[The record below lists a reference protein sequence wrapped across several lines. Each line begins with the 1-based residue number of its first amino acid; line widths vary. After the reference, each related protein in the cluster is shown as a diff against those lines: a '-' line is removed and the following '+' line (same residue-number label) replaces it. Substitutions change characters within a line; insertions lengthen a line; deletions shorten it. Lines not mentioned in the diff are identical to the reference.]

1 MSALTNY
8 STTPATQLEQA
19 RTDQVKNN
27 AGGFVFKTSD
37 VARLERFLI
46 LGTDGGTYYVGERD
60 LTKQNVDF
68 IREMIKRVPG
78 TVLATTVEVS
88 KTGRAYRNEAAI
100 FVLALLLSEDVPAE
114 IKSSTVYAVESVCRT
129 ATHVYQLATFIEGLG
144 GWGRAK
150 RRAVAKWFES
160 KTPEQLA
167 YQAVKYRQRN
177 GWTQRDL
184 MRLAHPKG
192 VDPRVGNFILRG
204 QNAIESMNFS
214 ANDLLGD
221 EPSIIEGFRNMQLAH
236 NSKKVV
242 EVLVRYPNLP
252 WETIPTQFLKDA
264 EVWKQLFANGQ
275 LKGQA
280 LVRQITR
287 LSRIGAFNDMVFARQ
302 VADKLVDSDMIA
314 KTRLHPI
321 QYLLASVT
329 HREGQMQRNE
339 YGYGFSSARRRDWD
353 IVPVIADALDEGFHK
368 SFKSVVP
375 ADKRT
380 MLALDVSGSMGQ
392 TALGIDLSCAQVT
405 AAMAMIT
412 ARVEP
417 YYMIR
422 GFATDFR
429 DLGIT
434 PKQDFSTILYKVS
447 NQNFGGTDCSL
458 PMTWA
463 LKNRVEIDTFQVYTD
478 NETWG
483 GGTHVY
489 RALETYRQKMGID
502 AKLAVVGVAATEF
515 SIADPNDPQ
524 RQMDFVGF
532 DSNAPAVMADFSA
545 GRL

>member
-8 STTPATQLEQA
+8 STTPVTQLEQA
-19 RTDQVKNN
+19 RPDQVKNN

-37 VARLERFLI
+37 VQRLERFLI

-60 LTKQNVDF
+60 LTKSNVDF
-68 IREMIKRVPG
+68 IRKMISTDPG
-78 TVLATTVEVS
+78 TVLSTVVAVS
-88 KTGRAYRNEAAI
+88 SEGRAYRNEAAI
-100 FVLALLLSEDVPAE
+100 FVMALLLTDAAPEFKAQVVDAVP
-114 IKSSTVYAVESVCRT
+114 SVVRI
-129 ATHVYQLATFIEGLG
+129 ATHAFQLATFIEGLG

-150 RRAVAKWFES
+150 RRAIAKWFES
-160 KTPEQLA
+160 KTSEQLA

-192 VDPRVGNFILRG
+192 VDQNVGNFILG
-204 QNAIESMNFS
+204 KPFS
-214 ANDLLGD
+214 F
-221 EPSIIEGFRNMQLAH
+221 ETSQSIIDQFTLMQEAKT
-236 NSKKVV
+236 SQEVV
-242 EVLVRYPNLP
+242 SLLQQAKNLP

-264 EVWKQLFANGQ
+264 DVWKQLFANGQ

-329 HREGQMQRNE
+329 HREGQLQRSE
-339 YGYGFSSARRRDWD
+339 YGYGFGSARKRDWD

-368 SFKSVVP
+368 AFKSVVP
-375 ADKRT
+375 AEKRT

-392 TALGIDLSCAQVT
+392 NALGIDLSCAQV
-405 AAMAMIT
+405 AGAMAMVT

-417 YYMIR
+417 YTMVR
-422 GFATDFR
+422 GFAMDFR

-434 PKQDFSTILYKVS
+434 PKQDFGTIMRKIS
-447 NQNFGGTDCSL
+447 NQNFGGTDCAL

-463 LKNRVEIDTFQVYTD
+463 LKNKVEVDTFQVYTD

-489 RALETYRQKMGID
+489 KALETYRQKMGID
-502 AKLAVVGVAATEF
+502 AKLAVVGVASTEF
-515 SIADPNDPQ
+515 SIADPRDPF

-532 DSNAPAVMADFSA
+532 DSNAPMVMADFSA

>member
-1 MSALTNY
+1 MSALNKFV
-8 STTPATQLEQA
+8 TTAVPQTEQA
-19 RTDQVKNN
+19 RPDQVKNN
-27 AGGFVFKTSD
+27 AGEFVFKTSD

-60 LTKQNVDF
+60 LTKANVDF
-68 IREMIKRVPG
+68 IRKMIATDPK
-78 TVLATTVEVS
+78 TVLSTVVDVS
-88 KTGRAYRNEAAI
+88 VQGRAYRNEAAI
-100 FVLALLLSEDVPAE
+100 FVLALVLSEPEAVQGVKQA
-114 IKSSTVYAVESVCRT
+114 AVEAVPYVARI
-129 ATHVYQLATFIEGLG
+129 ATHVFQLATFIEGLG

-150 RRAVAKWFES
+150 RRAIAKWFES

-192 VDPRVGNFILRG
+192 IDQRVGNFILKG
-204 QNAIESMNFS
+204 DTPVVTGLESGTYAI
-214 ANDLLGD
+214 LV
-221 EPSIIEGFRNMQLAH
+221 GFAEMQKATTV
-236 NSKKVV
+236 KQ
-242 EVLVRYPNLP
+242 VLSTLRAFPNLP
-252 WETIPTQFLKDA
+252 WEAIPTQFLKDP
-264 EVWKQLFANGQ
+264 EVWKVLFANGQ

-287 LSRIGAFNDMVFARQ
+287 LSRIGAFNDMVFARE
-302 VADKLVDSDMIA
+302 VADKLVDSDMIE

-329 HREGQMQRNE
+329 HREGQLQRDG
-339 YGYGFSSARRRDWD
+339 YGWGFSSQRKRDWD

-375 ADKRT
+375 ANKRT
-380 MLALDVSGSMGQ
+380 LLGLDVSGSMGQ
-392 TALGIDLSCAQVT
+392 NALGIDLSCAQV
-405 AAMAMIT
+405 AGAMAMVT

-417 YYMIR
+417 YTMVR

-434 PKQDFSTILYKVS
+434 PKQDFGTIMRKIS
-447 NQNFGGTDCSL
+447 NQNFGGTDCAL

-463 LKNRVEIDTFQVYTD
+463 LQNKVEVDTFQIYTD
-478 NETWG
+478 NETWAG
-483 GGTHVY
+483 RVHPHKALEVY
-489 RALETYRQKMGID
+489 RQRMGID
-502 AKLAVVGVAATEF
+502 AKLAVVGVASTEF
-515 SIADPNDPQ
+515 SIADPRDPG
-524 RQMDFVGF
+524 QMDFVGF
-532 DSNAPAVMADFSA
+532 DSNAPRVMADFSA